1 MQVVTEN
8 YGAQSPEKLIH
19 RLVAQL
25 GNHALWDALLIFL
38 PPLIVAIYLLVYFF
52 QAAWIGPLGLFLM
65 IVTVAGLVLLAVLFR
80 YRPLVPS
87 VGSAARLVDDHTGA
101 KDRFLTLLTI
111 EPSPNAASLVSRL
124 RMEAAQF
131 QTRIELKRD
140 FPFQIKGLFTGRC
153 SVRWLRRCCFICSCR
168 RCIRSFIHCPRTSG
182 FVSWR
187 RKWRNGRG
195 CRSWPVACKRLQR
208 KSRIRRGRRK
218 KNRR

>member
-8 YGAQSPEKLIH
+8 GAESPEKLIH
-19 RLVAQL
+19 RLVTQL

-38 PPLIVAIYLLVYFF
+38 PPLIVAIYLLIYFF
-52 QAAWIGPLGLFLM
+52 QARWIGPLGLFLM
-65 IVTVAGLVLLAVLFR
+65 IVTVAGLVLAVLFR

-140 FPFQIKGLFTGRC
+140 FPFQIK
-153 SVRWLRRCCFICSCR
+153 
-168 RCIRSFIHCPRTSG
+168 RSFYWSVFG
-182 FVSWR
+182 SM
-187 RKWRNGRG
+187 
-195 CRSWPVACKRLQR
+195 VAALLF
-208 KSRIRRGRRK
+208 
-218 KNRR
+218 